1 VSRRLNGVC
10 VPLPRFTGKTKI
22 KREKGGERN
31 TQDEGKGNREQGFL
45 FFFFCCSG
53 RESGMNFDCVCG
65 SGFFLPSCSRF
76 ARARIAGNRSI
87 KARMGEDVCVMCV

>member
-1 VSRRLNGVC
+1 MSRRLSGVC

-22 KREKGGERN
+22 KGEKGGERN
-31 TQDEGKGNREQGFL
+31 TQDEGKENWEQGFP
-45 FFFFCCSG
+45 FFFFCSG
-53 RESGMNFDCVCG
+53 RESGMNVDCVCR

-87 KARMGEDVCVMCV
+87 KARKGKMFV